1 MVLKS
6 FDQGFALFILV
17 EAPPFAKLEIKILFQ
32 NNTFSKTGATR
43 VLSLF
48 LAWDTPNQTPTPGGT
63 TPSCFFLGATSML
76 ALALVFNMLLDLDTT
91 PHI

>member
-6 FDQGFALFILV
+6 FDQGSALFILV
-17 EAPPFAKLEIKILFQ
+17 EAPPFDLLEIKILFQ

-48 LAWDTPNQTPTPGGT
+48 FAWDTPIQTPSSWWNYSKLILPGGRVYAG
-63 TPSCFFLGATSML
+63 PGVQHA
-76 ALALVFNMLLDLDTT
+76 AA
-91 PHI
+91 